1 MIPRCT
7 IPSFAPL
14 CGYVAEGVRAVYLL
28 DREALESVSR
38 TADGRV
44 SGLRRTGDFVPLA
57 PRPGTASLT
66 VTHDRGR
73 LYTSTVELYTGAI
86 DGTTLEALDL
96 GTHRRHV
103 VLLLTEG
110 GRWLLLGL
118 GEGAALTW
126 RAATGEGAAAAV
138 TLTEQATAPPA
149 EAEPGL
155 LTAPGWVARYVP
167 SYEGAT
173 CWVAQGVGTP
183 FRRATLAARVTD
195 PGGEALDIGGVLC
208 SVSGRRQAVLLP
220 SGGTNPDP
228 ARYEVAGYY
237 SAGAIV
243 GGRPT
248 VRYDAECAAPYVYL
262 AQWGTTEVLRV
273 LPAEGGS
280 GEIEILS
287 NDKILIDS
295 I

>member
-1 MIPRCT
+1 MILRCP
-7 IPSFAPL
+7 IPSFAPP

-28 DREALESVSR
+28 DREAMEGAVRTVEGLVS
-38 TADGRV
+38 A
-44 SGLRRTGDFVPLA
+44 LRRTGDFVPLA

-66 VTHDRGR
+66 VTHDGGR
-73 LYTSTVELYTGAI
+73 LYTSAVELYTGAI
-86 DGTTLEALDL
+86 DGATLEALDL
-96 GTHRRHV
+96 ATHRRHV

-155 LTAPGWVARYVP
+155 LTAPGWVARYLP

-173 CWVAQGVGTP
+173 CWVAQDVGMP
-183 FRRATLAARVTD
+183 FRIATLAVRVTD

-208 SVSGRRQAVLLP
+208 SVSGRRQAVLLQRG
-220 SGGTNPDP
+220 STNPDP

-237 SAGAIV
+237 SAGAMV

-262 AQWGTTEVLRV
+262 AKWGTTEALRV

-280 GEIEILS
+280 GEIKILS